1 MRLEDLVIEVQASL
15 PELLA
20 EEANWLA
27 GELKKR
33 TPTNRVQTRSGIYVR
48 ISDRT
53 ATVGIRFAKYYG
65 GNTPTRQWLREQWR
79 QLRPLV
85 RQRIIQKLSD
95 FLQGS

>member
-1 MRLEDLVIEVQASL
+1 MKLEDLVIEIEAQL
-15 PELLA
+15 PDLLA
-20 EEANWLA
+20 QEANWLA
-27 GELKKR
+27 NELKKR
-33 TPTNRVQTRSGIYVR
+33 TPSNRVQTRSGIYVR
-48 ISDRT
+48 VGDQS

-85 RQRIIQKLSD
+85 RQRIIQKLND